1 MSDPVGLCRTCAHA
15 HVVRTPRSVFW
26 RCRLA
31 EVDARFA
38 RYPRLPVLACP
49 GWRRGEPRDDQR
61 PRGHDPPRADRAPGD
76 REPSGG

>member
-1 MSDPVGLCRTCAHA
+1 MTGDPVGLCRTCVHA

-26 RCRLA
+26 RCRLS

-49 GWRRGEPRDDQR
+49 GWTRGEPQDD
-61 PRGHDPPRADRAPGD
+61 GPGRD
-76 REPSGG
+76 REPSEGSPPGA